1 MQPTPPPAGPDPY
14 FGFAGCYRHPD
25 RLTGVRCVRCNRPIC
40 PECQRPASVGFQCP
54 DDVRAGAATI
64 RQGRTVVGA
73 PARTQA
79 AFITW
84 ALIAV
89 NVAVYLAT
97 GLGPGGTLLD
107 NTNTALFRN
116 WELVP
121 NVVGFEH
128 DYLRLVTAA
137 FLHLGPL
144 HIFLN
149 MFALY
154 TIGPPLERVLGWWR
168 YLAVYLL
175 AALGGSVAI
184 LLLGDVRQP
193 VVGASGAIFGLFAAA
208 LVLSRVVGFN
218 TRVLAITVGINFV
231 FTFSVPGISKL
242 GHVGGFIVGGLA
254 TLALLGWKPNSRPP
268 LTSRL
273 RTIQLGSL
281 AGLLAVLVALALWR
295 TEQIHDQLFRELNA
309 ASDHNRGDTRASLST
324 GVDDAGENYSG
335 VITAVE
341 EAVDKARLSASGP
354 RAPGR

>member
-1 MQPTPPPAGPDPY
+1 MQPTPPPGGGNPYSGGDPY
-14 FGFAGCYRHPD
+14 YGFAGCYRHPD
-25 RLTGVRCVRCNRPIC
+25 RITGVRCVRCNRPIC

-54 DDVRAGAATI
+54 DDVRAGAASV

-73 PARTQA
+73 PARNQGPFVPVVTM
-79 AFITW
+79 

-89 NVAVYLAT
+89 NVVVYLIT
-97 GLGPGGTLLD
+97 GLGPGSSLID
-107 NTNTALFRN
+107 NTNTELFRD

-121 NVVGFEH
+121 NVVGYQH

-154 TIGPPLERVLGWWR
+154 TIGPALERVMGWWR

-175 AALGGSVAI
+175 SALGGSVAI
-184 LLLGDVRQP
+184 MLLGDVRQP

-208 LVLSRVVGFN
+208 LALSRVVGFN
-218 TRVLAITVGINFV
+218 TRALVITVGINFV

-242 GHVGGFIVGGLA
+242 GHVGGFVAGGLA
-254 TLALLGWKPNSRPP
+254 TLALLGWTLGPRRP
-268 LTSRL
+268 LTDRL
-273 RTIQLGSL
+273 RTVQLVSL
-281 AGLLAVLVALALWR
+281 AGLLVVLVGLAVWR
-295 TEQIHDQLFRELNA
+295 TEQIHDDLVRQLEGA
-309 ASDHNRGDTRASLST
+309 AAGPSGPRIGHAQLST
-324 GVDDAGENYSG
+324 AVDQAGENYSG

-341 EAVDKARLSASGP
+341 ERVDNG
-354 RAPGR
+354 

>member
-1 MQPTPPPAGPDPY
+1 MQPTQPPAGSDPNY
-14 FGFAGCYRHPD
+14 GFAGCYRHPN

-54 DDVRAGAATI
+54 DDVRAGAATV
-64 RQGRTVVGA
+64 RRGRTVMGAVVGTGK
-73 PARTQA
+73 PYV
-79 AFITW
+79 TW
-84 ALIAV
+84 TLIAL
-89 NVAVYLAT
+89 NAILYLAT
-97 GLGPGGTLLD
+97 ALGQGGSLVD
-107 NTNTALFRN
+107 NTNTQLFRD

-121 NVVGFEH
+121 NIVGYQH

-154 TIGPPLERVLGWWR
+154 MIGPALERVMGWWR

-208 LVLSRVVGFN
+208 LVLSRTVGFN
-218 TRVLAITVGINFV
+218 TRALVITIGINFV

-242 GHVGGFIVGGLA
+242 GHVGGFVLGGLA
-254 TLALLGWKPNSRPP
+254 TLALLGWSLQRGRCSWPAWLGCWSSWWRWLSGERIRFRGTCSRRASVTPRH
-268 LTSRL
+268 TTHS
-273 RTIQLGSL
+273 
-281 AGLLAVLVALALWR
+281 
-295 TEQIHDQLFRELNA
+295 A
-309 ASDHNRGDTRASLST
+309 ASTCRHPQCGRAW
-324 GVDDAGENYSG
+324 GELHRCNHSG
-335 VITAVE
+335 
-341 EAVDKARLSASGP
+341 
-354 RAPGR
+354 GRRCG

>member
-1 MQPTPPPAGPDPY
+1 MQPTPPGDLNPGGDPY
-14 FGFAGCYRHPD
+14 YGFAGCYRHPD
-25 RLTGVRCVRCNRPIC
+25 RLTGVRCVRCDRPIC

-54 DDVRAGAATI
+54 DDVRAGAASI

-73 PARTQA
+73 PARA
-79 AFITW
+79 LPPFVSW
-84 ALIAV
+84 ALIGL
-89 NVAVYLAT
+89 NVLVYLITA
-97 GLGPGGTLLD
+97 LAPGGSVID
-107 NTNTALFRN
+107 NTNTALFRD

-121 NVVGFEH
+121 NVVGYQH

-154 TIGPPLERVLGWWR
+154 TLGPALERVLGWWR
-168 YLAVYLL
+168 FLAVYLL
-175 AALGGSVAI
+175 SALGGSVAI

-218 TRVLAITVGINFV
+218 TRALVITVGINFV

-242 GHVGGFIVGGLA
+242 GHIGGFVAGGLA
-254 TLALLGWKPNSRPP
+254 SLALLGWTLGPRRP
-268 LTSRL
+268 LTDRM
-273 RTIQLGSL
+273 RTVQLASL
-281 AGLLAVLVALALWR
+281 AGLLVVLVGLAVWR
-295 TEQIHDQLFRELNA
+295 TEQIHDDVLRQLNGA
-309 ASDHNRGDTRASLST
+309 AGSTAGRPDHPRLST
-324 GVDDAGENYSG
+324 PVDHPGENYSG

-341 EAVDKARLSASGP
+341 SVVDNA
-354 RAPGR
+354 